1 MKGDITNTSI
11 IIFSSLV
18 VLSYIFDMIAK
29 RINIPSV
36 IFLIGTGI
44 GIHYTIEAFGIKMT
58 GMDPIMH
65 VLGVIGLILI
75 VLESSLDLKL
85 SSDKKIVIRNSFF
98 AALVILL
105 FSIGAL
111 TWIISFWLDV
121 SIKNALVYAVPLGVV
136 SSAVA
141 IPSVGGLAKIKKEFI
156 VYESTFSDILGIMI
170 FNYVILDELTSLS
183 SVFTFLGSFVLVVL
197 VAGLSSLFLL
207 YLINHIESHVKF
219 FLIFAIL
226 LLIYSLAKMFHLSS
240 LFVIL
245 IFGLML
251 NNAGLYIK
259 GRISKFLQIE
269 KISPA
274 ATELK
279 LVTIETTFLVRTFFF
294 VLFGFSIDLT
304 LLTDPNTLILGSVI
318 LISLLIIRLIYLSIF
333 NPKNLFPEVFIAPR
347 GLITIVLFYSIP
359 VELAIPSFSEGV
371 LFFII
376 LGSSLMMMIGLMST
390 RRSLDETLKIMEQ
403 HNEAI

>member
-1 MKGDITNTSI
+1 
-11 IIFSSLV
+11 
-18 VLSYIFDMIAK
+18 MIAK